1 MDCVLKKGRVYQD
14 RKILLQYKN
23 EIENLRMKLIEKEE
37 LVNKNNKIIEE
48 NKDKI
53 EVLLAND
60 SMVFIEHMREVE
72 GRY

>member
-1 MDCVLKKGRVYQD
+1 MYQD